1 MSNLAVI
8 NYNDWNPTELIYSS
22 PTKND
27 RGLTTVKVI
36 SKKKRALSISTPLL
50 MTWGIQDFVDDKGES
65 NGKYTISIQFPN
77 EDYGTA
83 NAEVFLNKLKG
94 I

>member
-36 SKKKRALSISTPLL
+36 SENEACVEYLNS
-50 MTWGIQDFVDDKGES
+50 FVDDVGHPRFR
-65 NGKYTISIQFPN
+65 G
-77 EDYGTA
+77 
-83 NAEVFLNKLKG
+83 
-94 I
+94 

>member
-1 MSNLAVI
+1 MYISPVYNKYNSITTNTTMSNLAVI

-36 SKKKRALSISTPLL
+36 SKKTKRALSISTP
-50 MTWGIQDFVDDKGES
+50 VDDVGPRFR
-65 NGKYTISIQFPN
+65 G
-77 EDYGTA
+77 
-83 NAEVFLNKLKG
+83 
-94 I
+94 

>member
-1 MSNLAVI
+1 VYNKYNSITTNTTMSNLAVI

-36 SKKKRALSISTPLL
+36 SKKENEACVEYLNS
-50 MTWGIQDFVDDKGES
+50 FDDVGHPRFR
-65 NGKYTISIQFPN
+65 G
-77 EDYGTA
+77 
-83 NAEVFLNKLKG
+83 
-94 I
+94 

>member
-36 SKKKRALSISTPLL
+36 SKKTKRALSISTPLL
-50 MTWGIQDFVDDKGES
+50 TWGIQDFV
-65 NGKYTISIQFPN
+65 
-77 EDYGTA
+77 
-83 NAEVFLNKLKG
+83 
-94 I
+94 